1 MAQPRES
8 DRMLVLKN
16 YDNNMNRFTKGLQ
29 NPQWEDHTTLESITD
44 KESTVI
50 LKALRE
56 QLRTRSG

>member
-8 DRMLVLKN
+8 DRMLVLLN
-16 YDNNMNRFTKGLQ
+16 YDKNMDRFTKGLQ